1 LSRGSREELWG
12 AVVAAGTVTTG
23 AVDHL
28 IWVSY
33 LAELEWGDCLL
44 TVWVVATVLR
54 ETKAAIYHL

>member
-1 LSRGSREELWG
+1 
-12 AVVAAGTVTTG
+12 VAAGTVTTG

-54 ETKAAIYHL
+54 ETEAAIYHL